1 MKRRTDRL
9 ISSSR
14 SEDFRSP
21 ARTDGSRES
30 GVGSREEHWAPS
42 GVPSPER
49 RVPAGY
55 ALLILMMMVTL
66 LLVSL
71 TAALPSIYVQAQR
84 EREEELKFRL
94 NEYAKAMF
102 MFRQK
107 FQRYP
112 RSVDELLKKTN
123 GVRFLRHEYKD
134 PMTKSGKWRFIHAT
148 AQGTLID
155 SKTMNVTAQGGAGGG
170 LGPTMLQGPGAQGA
184 TPQGAAP
191 LGSTPGETGQH
202 GAPSDETGA
211 PPPTPEQQE
220 KACIQQAEQSSGIG
234 SGFIA
239 GVASCSYKESIGS
252 FPNGKT
258 HYDEWECL
266 GAAPCMVP
274 QVQMPG
280 MPTGGGQGPGG
291 PGSVSPGTGAPP
303 AGQQASPP
311 PQLPDNPPETVPPDQ
326 SQPEPEPEPEPSP

>member
-1 MKRRTDRL
+1 MKRPIDRL

-14 SEDFRSP
+14 SEYFRSP
-21 ARTDGSRES
+21 ARIDGSRDERC
-30 GVGSREEHWAPS
+30 GHSR
-42 GVPSPER
+42 VPSPER
-49 RVPAGY
+49 RAPVGY

-66 LLVSL
+66 LLISL
-71 TAALPSIYVQAQR
+71 TATLPSIYMEAQR
-84 EREEELKFRL
+84 EREEELIFRGV
-94 NEYAKAMF
+94 EYQKAIF
-102 MFRQK
+102 LFRQK

-112 RSVDELLKKTN
+112 RSVEELLKKTN

-148 AQGTLID
+148 PQGTLID
-155 SKTMNVTAQGGAGGG
+155 SKTMNVTAQGGAGG
-170 LGPTMLQGPGAQGA
+170 LLPSTFPGPGAQGA
-184 TPQGAAP
+184 TPQGNGPQGAAP
-191 LGSTPGETGQH
+191 EGAGQQ
-202 GAPSDETGA
+202 GAASEETGA
-211 PPPTPEQQE
+211 PPPTPEQAE
-220 KACIQQAEQSSGIG
+220 KACLQAAEQSSSAG

-239 GVASCSYKESIGS
+239 GVASCSYKEAIGS

-303 AGQQASPP
+303 TGQQASPP
-311 PQLPDNPPETVPPDQ
+311 PQLPDNPPETVPPPDQ
-326 SQPEPEPEPEPSP
+326 SQPEPEPEPEPSPEPN

>member
-1 MKRRTDRL
+1 MKRPIDRL

-14 SEDFRSP
+14 SEDFE
-21 ARTDGSRES
+21 GSGFGTRVS
-30 GVGSREEHWAPS
+30 GFGPRDS
-42 GVPSPER
+42 GFGTR
-49 RVPAGY
+49 QTLGLRVPQGY

-94 NEYAKAMF
+94 NEYAKAIHLF
-102 MFRQK
+102 QQK

-112 RSVDELLKKTN
+112 RSIDELVKKTN

-155 SKTMNVTAQGGAGGG
+155 SKTMNVTAQGGARG
-170 LGPTMLQGPGAQGA
+170 LLPLTSQGPGTQGA
-184 TPQGAAP
+184 TPQGNAPQGAAP
-191 LGSTPGETGQH
+191 EGTGQGGAASEETGV
-202 GAPSDETGA
+202 

-220 KACIQQAEQSSGIG
+220 KACIQQAEQSSGAG

-239 GVASCSYKESIGS
+239 GLASCSYKEAIGS

-274 QVQMPG
+274 QAQMPG

-303 AGQQASPP
+303 TGQQASPP
-311 PQLPDNPPETVPPDQ
+311 PQLPDNPPETVPPPDQ
-326 SQPEPEPEPEPSP
+326 SQPEPEPEPEPSPEPN

>member
-1 MKRRTDRL
+1 MKRRTDQL

-14 SEDFRSP
+14 SEDFEGLRLGTRVSGFGARSS
-21 ARTDGSRES
+21 GSGTRQTF
-30 GVGSREEHWAPS
+30 GL
-42 GVPSPER
+42 
-49 RVPAGY
+49 RVPRGY

-94 NEYAKAMF
+94 NEYAKAIF

-112 RSVDELLKKTN
+112 RSVDELVKKTN

-155 SKTMNVTAQGGAGGG
+155 SKTMNVTAQTGVGA

-184 TPQGAAP
+184 TPQGSAP
-191 LGSTPGETGQH
+191 LGSAPGETGPQ

-266 GAAPCMVP
+266 GTAPCMVP

-280 MPTGGGQGPGG
+280 MPTGGGQAPGG
-291 PGSVSPGTGAPP
+291 PGSVSPGTGVAPG
-303 AGQQASPP
+303 GQQASPP
-311 PQLPDNPPETVPPDQ
+311 PQLPNNAPETVPPPDQ
-326 SQPEPEPEPEPSP
+326 SQPEPEPEPPPEPN